1 MLDCTVLHINF
12 VCPTARIWG
21 KTSSGADPMAERST
35 GLARGPNHVCHAA
48 RSMHAGMPALS
59 RPATM
64 VGPYR
69 WRATRPEK
77 VDTLFGDHA
86 GATVTSIAL
95 LQRRYSSRSAIRSC
109 HPRPQQGSGVG
120 CSRLI
125 LAGRGLG
132 EQASTCR
139 YYRVVSCDVLRIVA
153 LPRRLVALQTGCRAN
168 LHTDIILFR
177 DWPNKSS
184 TAFAPPLV
192 PH

>member
-1 MLDCTVLHINF
+1 MS
-12 VCPTARIWG
+12 A
-21 KTSSGADPMAERST
+21 MQ
-35 GLARGPNHVCHAA
+35 HAA
-48 RSMHAGMPALS
+48 CMQACLSCLVLLPWLDLTGGGPRDQKKSTLSMGGG
-59 RPATM
+59 R
-64 VGPYR
+64 
-69 WRATRPEK
+69 
-77 VDTLFGDHA
+77 A

-95 LQRRYSSRSAIRSC
+95 LQRRYTSRSAIRSC

-132 EQASTCR
+132 AQASTCR
-139 YYRVVSCDVLRIVA
+139 DYRVVSCDVLRIVA

-184 TAFAPPLV
+184 TAFAPPLI